1 VEATTVPAVCRG
13 GHRPSHFLSLMEPL
27 ITHPGAP
34 SSRRDFFRRAG
45 LGVGVLASASA
56 LQACDSEE
64 PDGTGAGVVLDFSTD
79 NGVLNYAYALEQ
91 LEYAFYVQVL
101 QTPYGGMT
109 AAETAVFTDLRA
121 HEGIHRDF
129 LKAALGTNAIA
140 DLSVDFSSINFTQR
154 TEVLRAAVTFEDLG
168 VAAYNGAG
176 KYLRDGGLLTIAGK
190 IVSVEARHASAIR
203 DLILNNVRGG
213 ATVGEAGSGQPEVV
227 GMDAL
232 DRALEPSA
240 VLNETTGA
248 GAFVTTAITVR
259 GL

>member
-1 VEATTVPAVCRG
+1 
-13 GHRPSHFLSLMEPL
+13 MESL

-34 SSRRDFFRRAG
+34 SSRRDFFKRAG

-64 PDGTGAGVVLDFSTD
+64 PDTTGVVLDFSTD

-91 LEYAFYVQVL
+91 LEYAFYVKVL
-101 QTPYGGMT
+101 QTPYSGMT
-109 AAETAVFTDLRA
+109 PAETAVFTDLRA

-129 LKAALGTNAIA
+129 LKTALGANAIA
-140 DLSVDFSSINFTQR
+140 DLAVDFSSINFTQR
-154 TEVLRAAVTFEDLG
+154 ASVLGAAVTFEDLG

-213 ATVGEAGSGQPEVV
+213 ATIGEAGSGQPEVV
-227 GMDAL
+227 GADAL
-232 DRALEPSA
+232 DRALEPSV